1 MLSSPFAMPTLSSRC
16 LPSRRRL
23 PRVGRRLPPHR
34 PSPLT
39 GEYHPLPPSPSLSLS
54 SCSWNGGCSC
64 YSWNGGER
72 CSCCAARGGPG
83 GGSHRGVL
91 VVLGRRGRGVPVG
104 RRPRARNGAGGR
116 GGPRRVPTGL
126 PRRRR
131 RIGGGSTILVSHRL
145 LLFSSPCPLRFAD
158 FVASCKPYP
167 EVESICQVGGWIC
180 RCFGVSPRSFAH
192 LLIYQ
197 VADVRL
203 HCFSVLFLVYTHR
216 LAP

>member
-1 MLSSPFAMPTLSSRC
+1 MFVLCGTWRPRRRP
-16 LPSRRRL
+16 RRRL
-23 PRVGRRLPPHR
+23 AP
-34 PSPLT
+34 
-39 GEYHPLPPSPSLSLS
+39 
-54 SCSWNGGCSC
+54 
-64 YSWNGGER
+64 
-72 CSCCAARGGPG
+72 GGP
-83 GGSHRGVL
+83 
-91 VVLGRRGRGVPVG
+91 RRSRTPRPGVPVG

-126 PRRRR
+126 PRHRR
-131 RIGGGSTILVSHRL
+131 RIGGGSAILVSHRL